1 MLMCE
6 FNPAGIQPADC
17 PRGCSRRVL
26 ELPHN
31 FEFIPTGFE
40 VVRDGQARGNE
51 SPTLVGLPRAKFSSA
66 KGCSGVFHPLGRGLT
81 AARAGQRRVHG
92 SVRAALAQQRDP
104 DRHQREYRDQHR
116 DQVEV
121 LRNKGDMSK

>member
-6 FNPAGIQPADC
+6 FNPAGIQPADR

-26 ELPHN
+26 KLPHN

-51 SPTLVGLPRAKFSSA
+51 SPTLVGLPRAKFPSA
-66 KGCSGVFHPLGRGLT
+66 KDCSGVFHPLGRSLT
-81 AARAGQRRVHG
+81 AA
-92 SVRAALAQQRDP
+92 
-104 DRHQREYRDQHR
+104 
-116 DQVEV
+116 
-121 LRNKGDMSK
+121 